1 MNNDIYDILKRYD
14 SLNENI
20 DAAQKS
26 VKQLPALFRPKNT
39 SPQLSGPYPGKNATL
54 GYLVG
59 EENESAQPNRGG
71 HNALRDREDYL
82 DKRDV
87 LQKLLINPA
96 TDTETRQVARERL
109 ADLEKAAR
117 TAGVIRED
125 EDNPMKSAVL
135 GRIARGRLDLVEK
148 YGLDAVMDTVDDV
161 VWDDDWEEI
170 GSSDVSA
177 YVKRVEDQ
185 LRDHFGSRDEIAESH
200 TTEDVLSTMKKKLG
214 DYLQDVAT
222 AIKKDPDLKDKLPN
236 TIDQVKAVKTIRTDD
251 GHEIK
256 IHGNEDDGFRVT
268 IKNKEAKSRF
278 GSLDEAVMAV
288 EMYCSRRRVTQENA
302 DYVEEKR

>member
-1 MNNDIYDILKRYD
+1 
-14 SLNENI
+14 LN
-20 DAAQKS
+20 
-26 VKQLPALFRPKNT
+26 
-39 SPQLSGPYPGKNATL
+39 GPYPGQNATR

-59 EENESAQPNRGG
+59 EENETPQANRGG
-71 HNALRDREDYL
+71 YNVLRDREDYL

-96 TDTETRQVARERL
+96 TDSETRAVARDRL
-109 ADLEKAAR
+109 GDLEKAAR
-117 TAGVIRED
+117 QAGIIRED
-125 EDNPMKSAVL
+125 EENPMKNAVL
-135 GRIARGRLDLVEK
+135 GRIARGGLDLVEK

-185 LRDHFGSRDEIAESH
+185 LRDSFRSRDEIAESH
-200 TTEDVLSTMKKKLG
+200 TTEDVLSNIKKKLG

-222 AIKKDPDLKDKLPN
+222 AIKSDPDLKDKIPQ
-236 TIDQVKAVKTIRTDD
+236 TIDQVRAVKTITTDD

-268 IKNKEAKSRF
+268 IKNKEATSKF

>member
-1 MNNDIYDILKRYD
+1 MSHDIYDILKRFD

-59 EENESAQPNRGG
+59 EENETPQANRGG
-71 HNALRDREDYL
+71 YNKLRDRKDYL
-82 DKRDV
+82 DKREILFRQLVPGLD
-87 LQKLLINPA
+87 A
-96 TDTETRQVARERL
+96 ETRAAIKDRL
-109 ADLEKAAR
+109 AELEQAA
-117 TAGVIRED
+117 AMSGLKED
-125 EDNPMKSAVL
+125 EENPMKSAVL
-135 GRIARGRLDLVEK
+135 GRIGGSRLDLIEK
-148 YGLDAVMDTVDDV
+148 YGLDAVMDAVDDA

-170 GSSDVSA
+170 GSSDISA
-177 YVKRVEDQ
+177 YVKRVEDV
-185 LRDHFGSRDEIAESH
+185 LRDQHGSRDEIAEGT

-222 AIKKDPDLKDKLPN
+222 AIKTDPDLKDKVPQAL
-236 TIDQVKAVKTIRTDD
+236 DQIRAVKTITTDD

-268 IKNKEAKSRF
+268 IKNKEAKSKF
-278 GSLDEAVMAV
+278 SNLDEAIMAV
-288 EMYCSRRRVTQENA
+288 EMYCSRRRSTMENA